1 LKAIVKY
8 AVGDGCIGLRDVPE
22 PQVGPGQVKI
32 KVEAAGICGSDL
44 HIWHGDIMIPVR
56 PPVVLGHEF
65 SGIIVAVGPGVTRW
79 REGQRVTA
87 ENSYHVCGECDYCMT
102 GNYNL
107 CEQRLATGYA
117 FDGAFAPYC
126 VVPQERVH
134 LLPDSVDFVT
144 GALSDPSA
152 CAYRAVCE
160 KARVQAGDTVLITG
174 PGPMGLF
181 CTQYAKANG
190 GLVIL
195 VGMEPDRARLR
206 LGKEMGAD
214 HVLDAS
220 TDNVEERVAQLTSRK
235 GVDIVLEC
243 SGAAPAANQAL
254 RLLRKT
260 GRFTQVGIFGKP
272 LVFDLDQV
280 LYKEIELNAIF
291 SHKYMAWEKAIAL
304 AGQGRIVAR
313 PLVTDILPLSQWE
326 QGFRRFET
334 KEALKVI
341 FEPQRAF

>member
-1 LKAIVKY
+1 
-8 AVGDGCIGLRDVPE
+8 
-22 PQVGPGQVKI
+22 
-32 KVEAAGICGSDL
+32 
-44 HIWHGDIMIPVR
+44 
-56 PPVVLGHEF
+56 
-65 SGIIVAVGPGVTRW
+65 
-79 REGQRVTA
+79 
-87 ENSYHVCGECDYCMT
+87 
-102 GNYNL
+102 
-107 CEQRLATGYA
+107 
-117 FDGAFAPYC
+117 
-126 VVPQERVH
+126 
-134 LLPDSVDFVT
+134 
-144 GALSDPSA
+144 
-152 CAYRAVCE
+152 
-160 KARVQAGDTVLITG
+160 
-174 PGPMGLF
+174 
-181 CTQYAKANG
+181 
-190 GLVIL
+190 
-195 VGMEPDRARLR
+195 MEPDRARLR